1 MVAGLLITVPYFP
14 FHHLFIC
21 LFIKP
26 IKFNFSQSFLLSLL
40 NTLLTCSKI
49 VAMKIQCDVCSKNEA
64 SLFCTADEAALCT
77 DCDHRVHHANKLA
90 SKHHRLSLHNPSPKQ
105 HPLCDICQERRAFV
119 LCKQDR
125 AILCKDCDSS
135 IHSVNELTE
144 KHDRFLLTGVKL
156 STTNSSSS
164 SSSTTTSTKPSSAIS
179 ISKSI
184 VVPSSSSSLVDKS
197 TTPSPK
203 SVEDGSGG
211 STISQYLIETLP
223 GWQVDDFLDSSSA
236 PFAFYKGDESFEEN
250 LDSFFPNNNLGI
262 WVPQAPPPSLFSSS
276 QIMMGQS
283 ETKKGSSN
291 NKSHMNKSRLRDD
304 GNNIFTVPQIS
315 PVSNP
320 KRTRYLW

>member
-1 MVAGLLITVPYFP
+1 
-14 FHHLFIC
+14 
-21 LFIKP
+21 
-26 IKFNFSQSFLLSLL
+26 
-40 NTLLTCSKI
+40 
-49 VAMKIQCDVCSKNEA
+49 MKIQCDVCSKNEA

-164 SSSTTTSTKPSSAIS
+164 STSSITPSSAVS

-184 VVPSSSSSLVDKS
+184 IVPSSSTSSLVDKS

-236 PFAFYKGDESFEEN
+236 PFAFSKGDELFEEN

-262 WVPQAPPPSLFSSS
+262 WVPQAPPPSLYSSS
-276 QIMMGQS
+276 QIMMGNI
-283 ETKKGSSN
+283 ETTKKGNN
-291 NKSHMNKSRLRDD
+291 NKNNININKSRLRDD
-304 GNNIFTVPQIS
+304 GNIFTVPQIS
-315 PVSNP
+315 PVYNP